1 MSENDR
7 WRSWSRSAV
16 ALLGSILIALAV
28 SASAQERVTP
38 RSGTGVQLSFAPVVK
53 KVAPAVV
60 NIVNRR
66 RQTAVPFRS
75 PLLDD
80 PLWRRF
86 FGDQMEDQTQPA
98 SVGSGVI
105 VRAEGL
111 IVTNHHVVENAE
123 EIVVVLADRR
133 EFPARVVVAD
143 ERTDLAV
150 LRIDAAGE
158 RLPVVEL
165 MNSDELEVG
174 DLVLAIGNPFGVG
187 QTVTSG
193 IVSALAR
200 TRLGITDYQFF
211 IQTDAAINPGNSGGA
226 LVAID
231 GRLAGVNTAIFS
243 RTGGSVGIGFAIP
256 ANMVAT
262 VINAAL
268 HGGRIARPWLGA
280 ASQPV
285 TAEIA
290 ASMGLSRPA
299 GALINA
305 VVAGSPADRAGLRVG
320 DVVLS
325 IDGRAVDDPEAL
337 AYHFALKP
345 LGERATL
352 VGRRAGRPLEVSVD
366 LASPPENPPRSVTD
380 IGGQNPLA
388 GARVANLS
396 PALADELGLDPVT
409 NAKGVI
415 ILGIAR
421 GSPAQ
426 RVRLRP
432 GDIVLQVNRATID
445 SVADLQ
451 RNLNGAA
458 EWRIRFRRGG
468 QELNLVARG

>member
-1 MSENDR
+1 MR
-7 WRSWSRSAV
+7 AGLRIAAIAGLVWLSAV
-16 ALLGSILIALAV
+16 GPGV
-28 SASAQERVTP
+28 TQERAAP
-38 RSGTGVQLSFAPVVK
+38 RSRPEVQLSFAPVVK
-53 KVAPAVV
+53 KAAPAVV

-66 RQTAVPFRS
+66 RQVATPFRS

-80 PLWRRF
+80 PFFRRF
-86 FGDQMEDQTQPA
+86 FGDQLEDQSQPA

-105 VRAEGL
+105 VQPDGL
-111 IVTNHHVVENAE
+111 IVSNNHVIANAE
-123 EIVVVLADRR
+123 EIIVVLADRR
-133 EFPARVVVAD
+133 EFPAKVVIAD

-150 LRIDAAGE
+150 LRIDPGNE
-158 RLPVVEL
+158 RLPVIEL

-211 IQTDAAINPGNSGGA
+211 IQTDASINPGNSGGA
-226 LVAID
+226 LVTMD
-231 GRLAGVNTAIFS
+231 GRLAGVNTAIFTQS
-243 RTGGSVGIGFAIP
+243 GGSVGIGFAIP
-256 ANMVAT
+256 ANMVAS

-280 ASQPV
+280 AAQPV

-290 ASMGLSRPA
+290 SSLGLARPA
-299 GALINA
+299 GALLRT
-305 VVAGSPADRAGLRVG
+305 VVPGSPADRAGLKVG
-320 DVVLS
+320 DVVVAL
-325 IDGRAVDDPEAL
+325 DGRPVDDPEAL
-337 AYHFALKP
+337 NYYVALKP
-345 LGERATL
+345 IGQRATL
-352 VGRRAGRPLEVSVD
+352 GVRRGGRVTEVAVD
-366 LASPPENPPRSVTD
+366 LASPPEVPPRNVTD
-380 IGGQNPLA
+380 IGGQNPLT

-396 PALADELGLDPVT
+396 PALADELGLDPV
-409 NAKGVI
+409 ASAQGVI

-432 GDIVLQVNRATID
+432 GDIILQVNRSGID
-445 SVADLQ
+445 TVEDLQ
-451 RNLNGAA
+451 RALGAA
-458 EWRIRFRRGG
+458 SEWRIRFRRGG